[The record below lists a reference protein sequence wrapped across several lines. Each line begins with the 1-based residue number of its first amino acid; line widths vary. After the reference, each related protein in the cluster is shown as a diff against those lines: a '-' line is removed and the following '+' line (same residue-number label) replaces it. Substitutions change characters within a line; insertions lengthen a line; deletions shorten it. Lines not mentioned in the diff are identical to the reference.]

1 MDFCRFETFTN
12 PSDIRALVASLTGFN
27 VTPDNVPT
35 TGLDSTEVNE
45 EVIELAVVFFGHVL
59 EHDSNDDR
67 PFADFLPL
75 KFKTIR

>member
-1 MDFCRFETFTN
+1 
-12 PSDIRALVASLTGFN
+12 
-27 VTPDNVPT
+27 
-35 TGLDSTEVNE
+35 VNE
-45 EVIELAVVFFGHVL
+45 EVTELAVVFFGHVL